1 LIVVVD
7 KTATTTDIIGHA
19 EITVTG
25 RYVSVA
31 VRNLTADNL
40 ENTGNANQVS
50 IEWLPD
56 EIQ

>member
-1 LIVVVD
+1 VVVD